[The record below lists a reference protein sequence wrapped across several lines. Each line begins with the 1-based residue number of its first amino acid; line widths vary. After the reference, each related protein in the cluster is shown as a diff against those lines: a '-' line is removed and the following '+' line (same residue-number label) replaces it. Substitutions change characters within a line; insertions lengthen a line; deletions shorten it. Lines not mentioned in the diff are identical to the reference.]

1 MKNKILVT
9 GGLGIL
15 GNQLIDLLS
24 QDIKNQ
30 VFLLDYNKNV
40 NRLKKTTF
48 TNKVTFI
55 GGDFIDLN
63 KMKSLIFRH
72 NFKAIFHLGAVTQ
85 VIDAYKSPMK
95 TFRTN
100 IDGANIYF
108 FLCDHRVEPRIIRR
122 IFAINYYKIIFCHLS
137 QYSLLY

>member
-15 GNQLIDLLS
+15 GNKLIELLVKDKTNS
-24 QDIKNQ
+24 
-30 VFLLDYNKNV
+30 VYLLDHKKNI
-40 NRLKKTTF
+40 NRLKKTNF
-48 TNKVTFI
+48 KGKIKFI